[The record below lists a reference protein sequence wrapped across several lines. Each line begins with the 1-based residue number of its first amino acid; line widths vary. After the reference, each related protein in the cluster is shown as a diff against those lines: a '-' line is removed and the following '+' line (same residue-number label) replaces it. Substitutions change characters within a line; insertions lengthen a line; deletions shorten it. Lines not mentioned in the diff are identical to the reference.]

1 MRKNSQQKTLREAA
15 TGGLEKINESE
26 ESKSKAELPQQTSI
40 YTLQGRDYVNEVRE
54 RFRGNVNYS
63 PSPTNRVNS
72 LDAKS
77 SKKNKLLHPL
87 ANDLMQMNVI
97 EKNKFLADRK
107 ALIKA
112 KEEKRGLNVATK

>member
-63 PSPTNRVNS
+63 P
-72 LDAKS
+72 
-77 SKKNKLLHPL
+77 
-87 ANDLMQMNVI
+87 
-97 EKNKFLADRK
+97 
-107 ALIKA
+107 
-112 KEEKRGLNVATK
+112 